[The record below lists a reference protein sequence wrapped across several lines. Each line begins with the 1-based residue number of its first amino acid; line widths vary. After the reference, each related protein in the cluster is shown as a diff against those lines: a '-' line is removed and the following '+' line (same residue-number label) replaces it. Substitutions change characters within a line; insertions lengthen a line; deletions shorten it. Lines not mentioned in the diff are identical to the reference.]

1 MPQSPGNGGV
11 TQAATGN
18 AAGSGAEVIDG
29 YTGTTIEDIGR
40 PARQLTPAEIRE
52 SQRKA
57 DEAMRV
63 LEASTPEM

>member
-11 TQAATGN
+11 TQAATRG
-18 AAGSGAEVIDG
+18 AGSGTEVIDRH
-29 YTGTTIEDIGR
+29 TGTTIEDMGR
-40 PARQLTPAEIRE
+40 PARQPTPAEIRE